1 MLKFNNFA
9 DVLEVAVRIE
19 RQGVDF
25 YNKLYSGIETPQ
37 AKEAFSFLAAQEEK
51 HAGVFRQILE
61 KVADYDPLFNYP
73 GEYGLFIE
81 GVASRLLDKIEKAKS
96 SLPAGN
102 ENEVLDIGIEFE
114 TETILFY
121 LEIKSES
128 KLNPKNDRA
137 LQKIID
143 EERSHWQKLTL
154 LKNKLKV

>member
-19 RQGVDF
+19 RQGSDF
-25 YNKLYSGIETPQ
+25 YNKLSSRTETPQ
-37 AKEAFSFLAAQEEK
+37 AKDAFSFLAAEEEK

-61 KVADYDPLFNYP
+61 KVADYEPRFNYP

-81 GVASRLLDKIEKAKS
+81 GVASRLLDRIEKAEG

-128 KLNPKNDRA
+128 NLHPKDDST

-143 EERSHWQKLTL
+143 EERSHWQKLIL
-154 LKNKLKV
+154 LKNKLKF